1 MGATERLPDKLTDFI
16 DLKFVDGKW
25 RFKHNVEILEE
36 AVKDPEMILTESAGL
51 YEGPT
56 MFIYGTKSP
65 FKV

>member
-1 MGATERLPDKLTDFI
+1 MGATERLPDKVSEFI
-16 DLKFVDGKW
+16 DIKLIGDKW
-25 RFKHNVEILEE
+25 HFKHNVEVLEE
-36 AVKDPEMILTESAGL
+36 AVKHPEITLTESAGL